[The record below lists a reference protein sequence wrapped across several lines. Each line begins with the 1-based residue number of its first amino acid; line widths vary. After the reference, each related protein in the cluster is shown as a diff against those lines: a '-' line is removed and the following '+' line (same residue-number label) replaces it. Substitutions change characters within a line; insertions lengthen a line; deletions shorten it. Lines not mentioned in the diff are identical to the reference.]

1 MIYPRNLFVANVFIS
16 RTPRRGEREEI
27 DLLVHQ
33 LVIADSTEEQPN
45 TDVYRKGLVV
55 THRLNVRGKM
65 VAK

>member
-1 MIYPRNLFVANVFIS
+1 MIYPRNLFVANAFIS

-33 LVIADSTEEQPN
+33 IVIADSREEQPN
-45 TDVYRKGLVV
+45 TDVCRKELVV
-55 THRLNVRGKM
+55 TRRFNVRGKM